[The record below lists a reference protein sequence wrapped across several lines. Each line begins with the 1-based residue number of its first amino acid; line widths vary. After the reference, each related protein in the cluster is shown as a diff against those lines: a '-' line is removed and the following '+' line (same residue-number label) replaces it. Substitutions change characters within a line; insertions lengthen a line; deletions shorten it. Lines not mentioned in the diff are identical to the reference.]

1 MSNPL
6 FQGMKT
12 SPVQNIM
19 QLRNQM
25 HQLRQNPQEI
35 ADVLKKSGRITDE
48 QYKEI
53 KGMNGD
59 FSMIG
64 QYLMGTAPKDMY
76 GQIQNGVNAVQQ
88 QL

>member
-1 MSNPL
+1 M
-6 FQGMKT
+6 
-12 SPVQNIM
+12 
-19 QLRNQM
+19 R
-25 HQLRQNPQEI
+25 QLRQHPQEI
-35 ADVLKKSGRITDE
+35 AEVLKKSGRITDE
-48 QYKEI
+48 QYEQI

-76 GQIQNGVNAVQQ
+76 GQIQDGVNAVQK